1 MLCVYSSIRKCTAPR
16 QQPKN
21 NQKNVSEWLPGL
33 LRTAV
38 EQAAEVLIVADVQ
51 AGHAR
56 CVRLWQAP
64 QPFQLPR
71 HVAIRVIAG
80 EMPCVELRRQNEP
93 AYVLPKLS
101 TPTGLS
107 GSAYRS
113 SRTLCKSSMNWSF
126 SAERAT
132 RRRMRALSRG
142 A

>member
-1 MLCVYSSIRKCTAPR
+1 MFTVR
-16 QQPKN
+16 
-21 NQKNVSEWLPGL
+21 SENALHRASNRRTIKKRLRVVARDL

-38 EQAAEVLIVADVQ
+38 EQATEVLVVAVVQ

-80 EMPCVELRRQNEP
+80 EMPCVEPRCQNEP

-107 GSAYRS
+107 GSANRS
-113 SRTLCKSSMNWSF
+113 SWTTWKPSMHCSF

-132 RRRMRALSRG
+132 RRRMRAWSRG